1 MEKAQRGI
9 SAAIA
14 VLLTA
19 VLAMVIAAPAH
30 AASFIDVDEQTPHA
44 EDITWLADHKISE
57 GYPDKTFRPLTPVFR
72 QDMAAFLYR
81 LAGEPEYTPTEAD
94 ANSFTDVNSQTP
106 HAKEIW
112 WLASTGISKGYPD
125 GSFGPMKEVARCDMA
140 AFLRRLAVYMGDSDA
155 QAWTPGGI
163 SAFTDVSNGTSHA
176 EDIFWLAYTK
186 VSAGYPDCTFR
197 PFATV
202 VRQDMAAFLHR
213 LDTHVAS
220 HAKPEPPASDA
231 YELGTY
237 AGYSYVNIKDGSG
250 FEESEKVCDVAGQTD
265 TMTIFYRGEGIY
277 LYDYTGSA
285 STLQIPARINGVPVI
300 SVELQKTFA
309 TTQQAP
315 NLQRVDATTASDLV
329 FMQVDMD
336 HITSIAANGLPELK
350 FFHSSAA
357 ALKDLACKSCPKLR
371 SIYVKNTQLESI
383 DLSGLPEL
391 MLLNLSGN
399 QLASLDVS
407 ANPKLFE
414 LECDMNNIQ
423 DLNALKQ
430 WLAQSGHSGTI
441 EPQRQAAAKPQAGT
455 WNGYDY
461 LLVSEACGFQKYDS
475 ITFGSDDASMT
486 YYEPGVY
493 ITSAPRDATSLTLPA
508 AIDGQ
513 PLVAARLADGTTKT
527 ALERVDASAATSLC
541 ELAIW
546 NTNLDELSLG
556 TLPKLE
562 ILNISSSDLK
572 GIDLSG
578 CANLQFL
585 LITYCKLEHIDL
597 TSVPMLSQLSVNHN
611 NLGSLDI
618 SPCKKLTHLNCEDN
632 RITNTSLLETWLAQ
646 PGHSG
651 TIAPQKN
658 PDSTSEKVT
667 SNGFTY
673 YNVKTDS
680 ILTWGDKVG
689 TDDDGESI
697 SYRGSGI
704 YIVNT
709 SKQGALAVP
718 ASLDGLP
725 VVTLSLPASNKGVT
739 SIDARSASSLQD
751 IRVLS
756 PQVASLA
763 ASGLPMLSSIHV
775 MNTQMTSLDC
785 SGCDQLFSVY
795 AGFNEI
801 STANLV
807 GCAKLNNLFLQGN
820 ELTSFDVSP
829 FPALEMLYI
838 QDNHIA
844 DTSQLEA
851 WLAQPG
857 HQGNVKQQ
865 RL

>member
-155 QAWTPGGI
+155 QAWTPDGI

-285 STLQIPARINGVPVI
+285 STLQIPARINSVPVI

-357 ALKDLACKSCPKLR
+357 ALKNLACKSCPKLR

-461 LLVSEACGFQKYDS
+461 LLVSEACGFKKYDS

-486 YYEPGVY
+486 YYEPGMRPPSRY
-493 ITSAPRDATSLTLPA
+493 PPQSTASPLWRPAWQTAPRKP
-508 AIDGQ
+508 
-513 PLVAARLADGTTKT
+513 R
-527 ALERVDASAATSLC
+527 
-541 ELAIW
+541 
-546 NTNLDELSLG
+546 
-556 TLPKLE
+556 
-562 ILNISSSDLK
+562 
-572 GIDLSG
+572 
-578 CANLQFL
+578 
-585 LITYCKLEHIDL
+585 
-597 TSVPMLSQLSVNHN
+597 
-611 NLGSLDI
+611 
-618 SPCKKLTHLNCEDN
+618 
-632 RITNTSLLETWLAQ
+632 
-646 PGHSG
+646 
-651 TIAPQKN
+651 
-658 PDSTSEKVT
+658 
-667 SNGFTY
+667 SNGWT
-673 YNVKTDS
+673 
-680 ILTWGDKVG
+680 
-689 TDDDGESI
+689 
-697 SYRGSGI
+697 
-704 YIVNT
+704 
-709 SKQGALAVP
+709 P
-718 ASLDGLP
+718 APPP
-725 VVTLSLPASNKGVT
+725 V
-739 SIDARSASSLQD
+739 SASSPSGIQTWTSS
-751 IRVLS
+751 RWAPS
-756 PQVASLA
+756 PSSKYSTSARPTSRESTFLDAQTCSSYSSRTAS
-763 ASGLPMLSSIHV
+763 SSISISPRSRCCPSSRS
-775 MNTQMTSLDC
+775 TTTTSAR
-785 SGCDQLFSVY
+785 S
-795 AGFNEI
+795 I
-801 STANLV
+801 S
-807 GCAKLNNLFLQGN
+807 
-820 ELTSFDVSP
+820 P
-829 FPALEMLYI
+829 
-838 QDNHIA
+838 
-844 DTSQLEA
+844 
-851 WLAQPG
+851 LA
-857 HQGNVKQQ
+857 
-865 RL
+865 RSSRT